1 MEKISKSRLDL
12 DLDLTMLK
20 VDSSYQLQHTTVYAS
35 FKLIDLLLLSYRV
48 HIQADRH
55 IRTNTNLHRQTDKR
69 DEHSVFN

>member
-1 MEKISKSRLDL
+1 MEKISKLRLDL

-55 IRTNTNLHRQTDKR
+55 TCTNTKLHRQTDRR
-69 DEHSVFN
+69 DEHSVVN